1 MSQKNG
7 LFGLIVGITAGVA
20 AATAGSLA
28 ALKVVNEIKNDS
40 HETTMVSPNEKNYVT
55 VTYGS
60 SDFARGLTLVKVK
73 AESEGNN
80 CDISFLASK
89 DAKMSFNWKDDE
101 NFELGITDVKHEKIC
116 SVSFEGNEINMKVN
130 SKKD

>member
-28 ALKVVNEIKNDS
+28 AIKVVNEIKSDS

-60 SDFARGLTLVKVK
+60 SDFAKGLTLVKVK

-80 CDISFLASK
+80 CDVSFLASK
-89 DAKMSFNWKDDE
+89 NAKMSFNWRNDE

-116 SVSFEGNEINMKVN
+116 IVSFENNEINMKVN